1 MARLPRLLVG
11 GHAHLLSQRSQHG
24 QPLALDDQD
33 RDALAELLRDAVAAQ
48 GVALHAYGLCDDRFE
63 LLASA
68 DRGEALSRLMQA
80 VARRHAAAFNR
91 RHGRRGSLWE
101 GRFRAAVVEPGE
113 WTLRCMVRIDL
124 AAGMDP
130 RRGSLAAH
138 VGHAPDPRLAAPAAY
153 WALGNTP
160 FDREMRYR
168 ELLQHALT
176 LDEQEAI
183 EAALRGGWVLGS
195 AAFAKA
201 LAGQSPRPTLP
212 RPRGRPRRLLAPD

>member
-11 GHAHLLSQRSQHG
+11 GHLHLLSQRSQQG
-24 QPLALDDQD
+24 QPLARDDED
-33 RDALAELLRDAVAAQ
+33 RVALASLLHDAVAAE
-48 GVALHAYGLCDDRFE
+48 GVGLHAYALCDDRFE

-68 DRGEALSRLMQA
+68 PQGEALSRLMQA

-124 AAGMDP
+124 AAGADP

-138 VGHAPDPRLAAPAAY
+138 VGSAPDPRLVAPPAY

-160 FDREMRYR
+160 FDREIRYR
-168 ELLQHALT
+168 ERLQQALT
-176 LDEQEAI
+176 SADQSAI

-195 AAFAKA
+195 AAFADA
-201 LAGQSPRPTLP
+201 LAVLAPRPTQP
-212 RPRGRPRRLLAPD
+212 RPRGRPRRVTAV

>member
-11 GHAHLLSQRSQHG
+11 GRAHLLSQRSQHG

-33 RDALAELLRDAVAAQ
+33 REALAALLRDVAAAQ
-48 GVALHAYGLCDDRFE
+48 GVALHAYALCDDRFE

-68 DRGEALSRLMQA
+68 EQGEALSSLMQA

-91 RHGRRGSLWE
+91 RHARRGSLWE

-113 WTLRCMVRIDL
+113 WELRCMVRIDL
-124 AAGMDP
+124 AAGADP

-138 VGHAPDPRLAAPAAY
+138 VGSAPDPQLVAPAAY
-153 WALGNTP
+153 WSLGNTP

-168 ELLQHALT
+168 ERLQQALT
-176 LDEQEAI
+176 SGEQAAI
-183 EAALRGGWVLGS
+183 DAALRGGWALGS
-195 AAFAKA
+195 AAFAGGLTA
-201 LAGQSPRPTLP
+201 AASRPARP
-212 RPRGRPRRLLAPD
+212 RPRGRPRRAAEFD

>member
-11 GHAHLLSQRSQHG
+11 GHVHLLSQRAQQG
-24 QPLALDDQD
+24 QPLALDDLD
-33 RDALAELLRDAVAAQ
+33 RAGLGGLLRDAAAAQ
-48 GVALHAYGLCDDRFE
+48 AVALHAYALCDDRFE

-68 DRGEALSRLMQA
+68 GEGEALSRLMQA

-124 AAGMDP
+124 AAGADP

-138 VGHAPDPRLAAPAAY
+138 VGSAPDPLLVAPPAY

-168 ELLQHALT
+168 EKLQQALT
-176 LDEQEAI
+176 SGEQAAI
-183 EAALRGGWVLGS
+183 DAALRGGWALGS
-195 AAFAKA
+195 PAFAARLAA
-201 LAGQSPRPTLP
+201 LAPRPTQP
-212 RPRGRPRRLLAPD
+212 RPRGRPRRVEPTR